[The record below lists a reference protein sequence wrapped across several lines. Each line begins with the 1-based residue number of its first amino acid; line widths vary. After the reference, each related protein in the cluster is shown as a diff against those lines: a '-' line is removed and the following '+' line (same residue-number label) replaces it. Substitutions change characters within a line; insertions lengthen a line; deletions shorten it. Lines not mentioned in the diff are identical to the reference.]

1 MGFPR
6 CLAATA
12 LPLLVVVAPRP
23 AAAQA
28 DPSCRVVE
36 MEMTPSEGLQIV
48 AWLEDTDGNY
58 VETVY
63 ITRTTGTY
71 GLGNRPG
78 IMEFNSGPLWP
89 YGRRVTT
96 FPVWAARHGM
106 TFPLVLFQ
114 DEDDDNIEDR
124 LHLLI
129 HWDQRV
135 DQIERHAHDDED
147 EHERDD

>member
-1 MGFPR
+1 MRLLR
-6 CLAATA
+6 CLAASA
-12 LPLLVVVAPRP
+12 AASLLLVASRP
-23 AAAQA
+23 AAAQD

-36 MEMTPSEGLQIV
+36 MELTPTEDLQIV
-48 AWLEDTDGNY
+48 AWLEDADGTY
-58 VETVY
+58 VDTVY

-114 DEDDDNIEDR
+114 DED
-124 LHLLI
+124 
-129 HWDQRV
+129 
-135 DQIERHAHDDED
+135 
-147 EHERDD
+147 